1 MQTWSADVC
10 KLRSTNSVPGTSKII
25 KKIAKQSAA
34 RRQIVGGGGGGA
46 PTNKCRRRRRG
57 ENRGGGGA
65 ARPAQGSTYDQG
77 DWIQTKA
84 KPNLFEG
91 QN

>member
-65 ARPAQGSTYDQG
+65 ARPAQGSNPKVMIIALT
-77 DWIQTKA
+77 W
-84 KPNLFEG
+84 NLLLQQF
-91 QN
+91 NS

>member
-1 MQTWSADVC
+1 MAWPGFHSQVGGGTCANMERRRVQTP
-10 KLRSTNSVPGTSKII
+10 KYKFGTGYLKNY

-65 ARPAQGSTYDQG
+65 ARPAQGSNFRLD
-77 DWIQTKA
+77 D
-84 KPNLFEG
+84 
-91 QN
+91 